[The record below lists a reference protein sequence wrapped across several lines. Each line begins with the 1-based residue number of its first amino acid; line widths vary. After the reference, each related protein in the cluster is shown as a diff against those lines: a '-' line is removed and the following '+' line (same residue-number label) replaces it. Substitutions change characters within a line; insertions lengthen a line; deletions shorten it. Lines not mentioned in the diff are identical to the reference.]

1 MDVVALFTIVKL
13 VTHFVNLVEFISSMH
28 N

>member
-1 MDVVALFTIVKL
+1 MDVSALFTIVKL
-13 VTHFVNLVEFISSMH
+13 VTPFAKQAFGRQH